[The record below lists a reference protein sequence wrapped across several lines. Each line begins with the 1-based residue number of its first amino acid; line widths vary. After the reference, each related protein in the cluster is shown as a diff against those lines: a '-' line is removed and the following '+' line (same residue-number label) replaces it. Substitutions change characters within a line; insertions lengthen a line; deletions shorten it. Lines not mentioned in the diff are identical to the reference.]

1 MWFHHWDGR
10 VPSSQ
15 SRKPRTVDISPTV
28 SPITL
33 PASSRRVKVRFAHAQ
48 LTARDCVMLLVRS
61 GDHTVKLMCCRT
73 GRCVRTLEG
82 HRRTPWVVRFHP
94 TNPSLLVSGSLDHE
108 VRLWNVDTA
117 QCIGC
122 HEFGTQ
128 ALARSRLLLLF
139 DLAELLTYEAN
150 LLMPLVPDSA
160 VGSLPTRWLGRSC
173 VGRPR
178 KRRLA
183 RVSA

>member
-1 MWFHHWDGR
+1 
-10 VPSSQ
+10 
-15 SRKPRTVDISPTV
+15 
-28 SPITL
+28 
-33 PASSRRVKVRFAHAQ
+33 
-48 LTARDCVMLLVRS
+48 
-61 GDHTVKLMCCRT
+61 MCCRT

-128 ALARSRLLLLF
+128 ALARSRLLLLSL
-139 DLAELLTYEAN
+139 DLAELHTYEAN
-150 LLMPLVPDSA
+150 LVAAIGSRFSRELVANSLAETELRWASAKAPLRQ
-160 VGSLPTRWLGRSC
+160 SLPEARSTQSVESTRPVRATS
-173 VGRPR
+173 P
-178 KRRLA
+178 
-183 RVSA
+183 SS